1 MSCPICKRNSDKQ
14 LKPFCSKRCADVDL
28 AKWLGG
34 GYALPSSDP
43 DDEDAL
49 PKALEIRYFA
59 ELSNDIEAGG
69 AISQG
74 LIKKFHES
82 MLWNSEVNE
91 PSERMNPTSVTK
103 IAFGL
108 LTK

>member
-49 PKALEIRYFA
+49 IDAMEQALNTVEN
-59 ELSNDIEAGG
+59 LS
-69 AISQG
+69 
-74 LIKKFHES
+74 
-82 MLWNSEVNE
+82 SE
-91 PSERMNPTSVTK
+91 K
-103 IAFGL
+103 L
-108 LTK
+108 H